1 MPLITAAVRGEL
13 RAAMEAEVRDA
24 ARAMRRGVER
34 AGREVQAELRA
45 QARAAGFSDRGRAVA
60 NAWRLSLYPPPA
72 AAPRTLRPAALV
84 WTNAPKLV
92 DAFDRGIP
100 IVARGKRYLAFPT
113 PYNAAGGRRGASA
126 RGGLRVTPAQMQ
138 AARREAFVIRSKSNP
153 SVRLA
158 GQRGRPARR
167 HRRIGGFRR
176 SRRNR
181 RRARCGAAAL
191 GGLVKGHGT
200 SAMPHLARKLSSDR
214 ETLCASGPSGG
225 HAGTDVWLLQAA
237 APNQGN
243 VFSCPSEGHAASKIA
258 SAMSRT
264 VA

>member
-1 MPLITAAVRGEL
+1 MPLITAAVGGDL

-24 ARAMRRGVER
+24 ARAMRRGVQR

-45 QARAAGFSDRGRAVA
+45 QARSAGFSDRGRAVA

-100 IVARGKRYLAFPT
+100 IVARGGRYLAFPT

-126 RGGLRVTPAQMQ
+126 RGGLRVTPAQMR

-153 SVRLA
+153 SVRL
-158 GQRGRPARR
+158 
-167 HRRIGGFRR
+167 
-176 SRRNR
+176 
-181 RRARCGAAAL
+181 
-191 GGLVKGHGT
+191 
-200 SAMPHLARKLSSDR
+200 
-214 ETLCASGPSGG
+214 
-225 HAGTDVWLLQAA
+225 W
-237 APNQGN
+237 
-243 VFSCPSEGHAASKIA
+243 
-258 SAMSRT
+258 
-264 VA
+264 

>member
-1 MPLITAAVRGEL
+1 MPLLTATVRGDL

-45 QARAAGFSDRGRAVA
+45 QARGAGFSDRGRAVA

-100 IVARGKRYLAFPT
+100 IVARGGRYLAFPT
-113 PYNAAGGRRGASA
+113 PYNAA

-153 SVRLA
+153 SVRLWCLRVRA
-158 GQRGRPARR
+158 ASGIA
-167 HRRIGGFRR
+167 RR
-176 SRRNR
+176 SRRLRLFVGPNAEILTGRRRGQQGRAREILAQGFVPMFFLLRQVSLRKRLDVAALR
-181 RRARCGAAAL
+181 RRAPGI
-191 GGLVKGHGT
+191 
-200 SAMPHLARKLSSDR
+200 LARAL
-214 ETLCASGPSGG
+214 
-225 HAGTDVWLLQAA
+225 AA
-237 APNQGN
+237 ELGRRA
-243 VFSCPSEGHAASKIA
+243 
-258 SAMSRT
+258 
-264 VA
+264 

>member
-1 MPLITAAVRGEL
+1 MPLLTAAVRGDL

-34 AGREVQAELRA
+34 AGREVQAELRT
-45 QARAAGFSDRGRAVA
+45 QARSAGFSDRGRAVA

-72 AAPRTLRPAALV
+72 VAPRTLRPAALV

-100 IVARGKRYLAFPT
+100 IVARGGRYLAFPT

-153 SVRLA
+153 SVRLWCLRVRA
-158 GQRGRPARR
+158 ASGIA
-167 HRRIGGFRR
+167 RR
-176 SRRNR
+176 SRRLRLFVGPNAEILTGRRRGQQQRAREVLAQGFVPMFFLLRQVSLRKRLDVAALR
-181 RRARCGAAAL
+181 RRAPGI
-191 GGLVKGHGT
+191 
-200 SAMPHLARKLSSDR
+200 LARAL
-214 ETLCASGPSGG
+214 ASELGRR
-225 HAGTDVWLLQAA
+225 A
-237 APNQGN
+237 
-243 VFSCPSEGHAASKIA
+243 
-258 SAMSRT
+258 
-264 VA
+264 